1 MTPYLSDIPD
11 GPSWHDNQIPE
22 FTGPALDALY
32 GSLYASLPQLSLGE
46 LRDVSTYA
54 DRTSEGLRALFL
66 YTCRRRAARV
76 LNEGMQLSASTIER
90 FARRL
95 FERFADLARVDFHA
109 VQCNDPQI
117 AFHACQ
123 TCRFTLDEDI
133 VIDLPAT
140 EAAYLADLGKSTRKT
155 LRQNLARAA
164 GLTHAVLPGAAV
176 DAALVD
182 QIIGFN
188 HARLAA
194 RRRRSALDAT
204 AARQLHALVSAN
216 GMAGIV
222 HMQGQLCAGTLAS
235 RVGDDV
241 YSLVNAHDPAFD
253 SLGMGNLSRHLMII
267 AAIRSGARRFHL
279 LGGNFSS
286 KRACGAKRR
295 TLQHLVVYRNRWRML
310 IDLPHLATLSWRE
323 QRYWLGVLLDD
334 GSTELRGSTSLK
346 AVATLA
352 RWLRAVKRRAARSG
366 QIVRAERLSS
376 R

>member
-11 GPSWHDNQIPE
+11 GPSWHDDQIPE
-22 FTGPALDALY
+22 FAGPALDALY

-46 LRDVSTYA
+46 LQGVSTYA
-54 DRTSEGLRALFL
+54 DRTAEGLCALFL
-66 YTCRRRAARV
+66 YTRRGRTARV
-76 LNEGMQLSASTIER
+76 LNEGMQLSAGTIER
-90 FARRL
+90 FAGLL

-117 AFHACQ
+117 AFQAFQACL

-133 VIDLPAT
+133 VIDLPAS

-155 LRQNLARAA
+155 LRQNLTRAA

-194 RRRRSALDAT
+194 RQRRSALDAT
-204 AARQLHALVSAN
+204 AARQLHTLVSAN

-222 HMQGQLCAGTLAS
+222 RMHGQLCAGTLAS

-253 SLGMGNLSRHLMII
+253 SLGMGNLSRHLMIV
-267 AAIRSGARRFHL
+267 AAIRSGARRFQA
-279 LGGNFSS
+279 SP
-286 KRACGAKRR
+286 GAANQRVGRR
-295 TLQHLVVYRNRWRML
+295 
-310 IDLPHLATLSWRE
+310 
-323 QRYWLGVLLDD
+323 
-334 GSTELRGSTSLK
+334 
-346 AVATLA
+346 
-352 RWLRAVKRRAARSG
+352 
-366 QIVRAERLSS
+366 
-376 R
+376 

>member
-1 MTPYLSDIPD
+1 LTPYLSDIPD
-11 GPSWHDNQIPE
+11 GPSWHDHQIPE
-22 FTGPALDALY
+22 FAGPALDALY
-32 GSLYASLPQLSLGE
+32 GSLFASLPQLSLGE
-46 LRDVSTYA
+46 LRGVSTYA
-54 DRTSEGLRALFL
+54 DRTAEGLRALFL
-66 YTCRRRAARV
+66 YTRRRRAARV
-76 LNEGMQLSASTIER
+76 MNEGMQLSAGVIER
-90 FARRL
+90 FAGLL

-109 VQCNDPQI
+109 IQCNDPQI
-117 AFHACQ
+117 AFQAGQ
-123 TCRFTLDEDI
+123 ICRFTLDEDI

-176 DAALVD
+176 DASLVD

-194 RRRRSALDAT
+194 RQRRSALDAT

-222 HMQGQLCAGTLAS
+222 RMQGQLCAGTLAS
-235 RVGDDV
+235 RIGGDV

-253 SLGMGNLSRHLMII
+253 SFGMGNLSRHLMIV

-286 KRACGAKRR
+286 KRACGAQRR
-295 TLQHLVVYRNRWRML
+295 LLQHVVVYRNRWHRL
-310 IDLPHLATLSWRE
+310 SDLPHLAALACLE

-334 GSTELRGSTSLK
+334 GSTELRGSALLK
-346 AVATLA
+346 AVAALA
-352 RWLRAVKRRAARSG
+352 RGLRTVKRRAAQTGRIG
-366 QIVRAERLSS
+366 RTARLDI